1 MITHYLQIPLFST
14 TKPSSKNFFTHI
26 YLSSN
31 NCHLHFDLLLK
42 LELEAPA
49 ADLSMQQKQ
58 TLLQKKDLHPLNH
71 RKSPARHMIAMKSLH
86 MEKEKSPRI
95 YEESIPDQ
103 TIFFFF
109 FFPHVRPVIIGSL
122 PTKTSLYPT
131 TVHLITTTK
140 ENKKPYQ
147 LTQSKKQNKTNQK
160 QQYEQR
166 RITIQ
171 IRQRQRV
178 SSREFPPETRRTRR
192 RNTAAAAAATDF
204 FSSS

>member
-58 TLLQKKDLHPLNH
+58 ALQQKKDLHPLNH

-86 MEKEKSPRI
+86 MEKEKPPRI
-95 YEESIPDQ
+95 YEESIPKHLYILQ
-103 TIFFFF
+103 QCISSQQKKKKKTI
-109 FFPHVRPVIIGSL
+109 PAH
-122 PTKTSLYPT
+122 
-131 TVHLITTTK
+131 
-140 ENKKPYQ
+140 
-147 LTQSKKQNKTNQK
+147 SKQETKQNKT
-160 QQYEQR
+160 
-166 RITIQ
+166 TI
-171 IRQRQRV
+171 
-178 SSREFPPETRRTRR
+178 
-192 RNTAAAAAATDF
+192 
-204 FSSS
+204 

>member
-1 MITHYLQIPLFST
+1 MITHYLQIPLFPT

-58 TLLQKKDLHPLNH
+58 TLLQKKDPHPLNH

-86 MEKEKSPRI
+86 MEKEKPPRI

-103 TIFFFF
+103 
-109 FFPHVRPVIIGSL
+109 PSSSSSL
-122 PTKTSLYPT
+122 TSAPLSSAACLPKHLYILQQCISSQQQKKTKNHTSSLKARNKTKT
-131 TVHLITTTK
+131 
-140 ENKKPYQ
+140 
-147 LTQSKKQNKTNQK
+147 
-160 QQYEQR
+160 
-166 RITIQ
+166 TI
-171 IRQRQRV
+171 
-178 SSREFPPETRRTRR
+178 
-192 RNTAAAAAATDF
+192 
-204 FSSS
+204 

>member
-58 TLLQKKDLHPLNH
+58 TLLQKKDLHPRNH

-103 TIFFFF
+103 SSSSSS
-109 FFPHVRPVIIGSL
+109 SL
-122 PTKTSLYPT
+122 TSAPLSSAACLPKHLYILQQCISSQQQKKTKNHTSSLKARNK
-131 TVHLITTTK
+131 TK
-140 ENKKPYQ
+140 QIKNNNMNKEES
-147 LTQSKKQNKTNQK
+147 QSKSNKD
-160 QQYEQR
+160 
-166 RITIQ
+166 
-171 IRQRQRV
+171 
-178 SSREFPPETRRTRR
+178 
-192 RNTAAAAAATDF
+192 RN
-204 FSSS
+204 